1 MKVQSGGE
9 IGLLAEH
16 FNEMI
21 QKIKERSKDLTDFK
35 YALDQAAIVAVTDE
49 KGIIQYANDPFC
61 KISQYSREELIGQD
75 HRIISSGS
83 HSKEFIQTMWE
94 TIKKGKDWRGK
105 FKNKAKDGSFY
116 WVETVIVPFLN
127 EQGKPYQYLAIRT
140 DITLQQVAEEKIRLL
155 AHYDELTRLPNRS
168 LFNERLDQ
176 AIKQRAWGKR
186 PFAVMFLDLDR
197 FKLIND
203 TLGHS
208 AGDQLLQEVAVRL
221 TDCLRPE
228 DTVARMGGDE
238 FTILLPAI
246 AKAEDAVL
254 VAQKVVAALKK
265 PVKVTQQELLVS
277 VSIGISLYPNHGED
291 AETLLKNADAAMYRA
306 KENGPGRFNFFTS
319 VTNSD
324 GNSKID
330 MTAALSYAI
339 ERKELLLLYQPL
351 VDLKQGKII
360 GVEALIRWNREG
372 CGMVSPAAFVPLA
385 EETGLILPIGHWV
398 LETAIS
404 QLKLWQNAGFM
415 DLTLSVNVA
424 APQFQETDFVED
436 LEQIIEE
443 TSLDVNSLK
452 LELTES
458 LLMKNQ
464 EAVIPRLKAI
474 KELGVLLAIDDFGT
488 GYSSLSYLKR
498 FPVDTLKIDQ
508 SFVKNI
514 PEDPDDAAIA
524 EMIITLAA
532 QLRLE
537 VVAEGI
543 ETKAQLDFLQARG
556 CQMGQGY
563 LFSRPISGK
572 EMTTLLISEAN
583 ARHHAS
589 FDEIN
594 LVGLAQALK
603 SNSA

>member
-1 MKVQSGGE
+1 
-9 IGLLAEH
+9 
-16 FNEMI
+16 
-21 QKIKERSKDLTDFK
+21 
-35 YALDQAAIVAVTDE
+35 
-49 KGIIQYANDPFC
+49 
-61 KISQYSREELIGQD
+61 
-75 HRIISSGS
+75 
-83 HSKEFIQTMWE
+83 
-94 TIKKGKDWRGK
+94 
-105 FKNKAKDGSFY
+105 
-116 WVETVIVPFLN
+116 
-127 EQGKPYQYLAIRT
+127 
-140 DITLQQVAEEKIRLL
+140 
-155 AHYDELTRLPNRS
+155 
-168 LFNERLDQ
+168 
-176 AIKQRAWGKR
+176 
-186 PFAVMFLDLDR
+186 
-197 FKLIND
+197 
-203 TLGHS
+203 
-208 AGDQLLQEVAVRL
+208 
-221 TDCLRPE
+221 
-228 DTVARMGGDE
+228 
-238 FTILLPAI
+238 
-246 AKAEDAVL
+246 
-254 VAQKVVAALKK
+254 
-265 PVKVTQQELLVS
+265 
-277 VSIGISLYPNHGED
+277 
-291 AETLLKNADAAMYRA
+291 
-306 KENGPGRFNFFTS
+306 
-319 VTNSD
+319 
-324 GNSKID
+324 
-330 MTAALSYAI
+330 
-339 ERKELLLLYQPL
+339 
-351 VDLKQGKII
+351 
-360 GVEALIRWNREG
+360 
-372 CGMVSPAAFVPLA
+372 MVSPAAFVPLA